1 MSDSENQVAYAELF
15 SEIFYEQFISAYYV
29 NLLDFSYVV
38 YYCKKGLE
46 KKYGNGENAVSA
58 LQKFI
63 SEDVHPD
70 DRDVLKDMLSVA
82 YVRGRLKKESSFS
95 FVVREIVTGKER
107 YCKLQVT
114 RGRDEDHMAICF
126 LNVDDEIRKRMK
138 VEEGY
143 RVIQALAMEFN
154 ALYRIDLDSEKMHS
168 YVKSQTARIF
178 EKELRGE
185 MLYSEALEKYA
196 KEIVSSVDAKRVLTL
211 ASIESIR
218 ERFSRQSHFE
228 VDYKNRD
235 GRYFQMKFVRVSDEK
250 SPVVVLGIADR
261 DEEKRSD
268 VMNREFSEIANALSI
283 EYEIIYYVNL
293 NDNSYDVFNQ
303 ESSYIKLKLL
313 MSRQNFFEE
322 CTRDIKKIIY
332 PQDVERLTSVMNK
345 DFLLSQLEGDKT
357 FSTEYRLMVNGEP
370 QYYRLQC
377 ACDGIHLGLLCRS

>member
-168 YVKSQTARIF
+168 YVKSQTARVF

-196 KEIVSSVDAKRVLTL
+196 REIVSSEDAKRVLTL

-250 SPVVVLGIADR
+250 SPVVV
-261 DEEKRSD
+261 
-268 VMNREFSEIANALSI
+268 
-283 EYEIIYYVNL
+283 
-293 NDNSYDVFNQ
+293 
-303 ESSYIKLKLL
+303 
-313 MSRQNFFEE
+313 
-322 CTRDIKKIIY
+322 
-332 PQDVERLTSVMNK
+332 
-345 DFLLSQLEGDKT
+345 
-357 FSTEYRLMVNGEP
+357 
-370 QYYRLQC
+370 
-377 ACDGIHLGLLCRS
+377 